1 MMSVARIE
9 LEGKMYVVVEKSEYD
24 RLKTLAKAAD
34 LPAADAEGNR
44 PAIEFATATIA
55 RDIIRDRVDVG
66 LSQKELAKRAGVRV
80 ETLCRIETG
89 KHVPSVRTIEK
100 LDKALKAAK
109 ANSRKPAR
117 RKGK

>member
-1 MMSVARIE
+1 MMSVARFE
-9 LEGKMYVVVEKSEYD
+9 LEGKIYVVVEKSEYD

-34 LPAADAEGNR
+34 LPATDAEGNR

-100 LDKALKAAK
+100 LDRALKVAAK
-109 ANSRKPAR
+109 NAKRSR
-117 RKGK
+117 RKRR

>member
-1 MMSVARIE
+1 MMGKATIE
-9 LEGKMYVVVEKSEYD
+9 LEGKMYVIVEKSEYD

-34 LPAADAEGNR
+34 LPAADAQGNR
-44 PAIEFATATIA
+44 PALEFATATIA

-66 LSQKELAKRAGVRV
+66 LSQTELAKRAGVRV

-100 LDKALKAAK
+100 LDRALEAAAK
-109 ANSRKPAR
+109 DAKRSR
-117 RKGK
+117 RKKR

>member
-1 MMSVARIE
+1 MSVARIE
-9 LEGKMYVVVEKSEYD
+9 LEGKIYVVVEKSEYD
-24 RLKTLAKAAD
+24 RLKTLAKAAN

-100 LDKALKAAK
+100 LDRALKAAAK
-109 ANSRKPAR
+109 NAKRSR
-117 RKGK
+117 RKRR